1 MKKLKHYLLRKENA
15 LLSAVLALVGCNGT
29 SDDENEAD
37 YYGCPYVNYHV
48 EGAVLD
54 DKGNPLEGIS
64 IIPKVIIP
72 EFYDEERAGQSYPV
86 DSLTTASDG
95 GYLWEEDHGYGSD
108 SIRVVAEDP
117 SGKFASDSV
126 DVRLQLN
133 QRKKKSDNYWYAGTL
148 EGEVNLTLK
157 PKAKE

>member
-15 LLSAVLALVGCNGT
+15 LLSAVLALVGCNGV
-29 SDDENEAD
+29 SDDENEPD

-54 DKGNPLEGIS
+54 DKGNPLEGIL
-64 IIPKVIIP
+64 IIPKAIIP
-72 EFYDEERAGQSYPV
+72 ESHGEHVGEAYPM
-86 DSLTTASDG
+86 DTLATASDG
-95 GYLWEEDHGYGSD
+95 SYLWEEDHGWGSD

-133 QRKKKSDNYWYAGTL
+133 QRKKKSDNYWYMGTL